1 MLLKHSEEFQANL
14 STSMATAISSTLF
27 GLSIKSVFD
36 SWTALQVVHTCGSQ
50 FAFIFCNNVTIVNWT
65 DCQLAVNQGFG
76 GSDSR
81 AKADWLVFATE
92 TWFTE
97 NENIESYEVED
108 FLEQVLNNEFDLLI
122 DDGSLQEVAS
132 KICTYYALCQQGR
145 DSDVRQRISKEP
157 KPAIDECKE
166 SQEDDS
172 LDSSCSL
179 VGESATAVTSVTDG
193 DSEKTSLPN
202 NASSNDSD
210 MEVEE
215 GWEVVKRS
223 KKR

>member
-1 MLLKHSEEFQANL
+1 MCFSVYGKDDALVEWRELLISVSGMLLKHSEEFQANL

-36 SWTALQVVHTCGSQ
+36 SWTAL
-50 FAFIFCNNVTIVNWT
+50 
-65 DCQLAVNQGFG
+65 QLAVNQGFG